1 MGVVT
6 GQVAKEK
13 ERKAKLNETHEDSDD
28 ERALTQQLLLG
39 DDVHLPGISI
49 DSDSNVAYVG
59 GTVDQ
64 RDELTLKKLLFRST
78 RGQAIISTFT
88 LEVSDEDVL
97 RHDDFHK
104 RLTGYTIMFHD
115 NGVMRKTVMRCCQ
128 SFVVGD
134 AVKQVIEVSPK
145 TV

>member
-1 MGVVT
+1 MT
-6 GQVAKEK
+6 
-13 ERKAKLNETHEDSDD
+13 S
-28 ERALTQQLLLG
+28 
-39 DDVHLPGISI
+39 ISI
-49 DSDSNVAYVG
+49 DSDSNVCYVG

-78 RGQAIISTFT
+78 RGQAIISTFS
-88 LEVSDEDVL
+88 LEVSEEDLL
-97 RHDDFHK
+97 RNDDFNK

-115 NGVMRKTVMRCCQ
+115 NGVMRKTVMRVCQ
-128 SFVVGD
+128 SFTIGD

>member
-1 MGVVT
+1 VGLVT

-13 ERKAKLNETHEDSDD
+13 ERKAKLNSSNDDSDD

-39 DDVHLPGISI
+39 NDDVQLPGISI

-78 RGQAIISTFT
+78 RGQAIISTFQ

-97 RHDDFHK
+97 RGDDFHK

-115 NGVMRKTVMRCCQ
+115 NGVMRKTV
-128 SFVVGD
+128 
-134 AVKQVIEVSPK
+134 
-145 TV
+145 